1 MNQAGIFIFIFY
13 ILVNNTE
20 LYFLTWPEERAG
32 ERNFSR
38 LFPLLKRTLLKS
50 SSGHRFS
57 WLSSSSSLRTFSQLF
72 KSSTSAPL
80 ATVEVSTPAPLA
92 AEILVTSART
102 GGGRRAVLTRLML
115 MGLTPQSSLNS
126 AFRWRIFSA
135 NSCSSQYFEIKKI
148 SWCILYKTK
157 DQSTNIH

>member
-1 MNQAGIFIFIFY
+1 MNQAVIFLFIFWWI
-13 ILVNNTE
+13 NTE

-50 SSGHRFS
+50 SSGHTFS
-57 WLSSSSSLRTFSQLF
+57 WLLSSSCLSRFSQLF
-72 KSSTSAPL
+72 KSSTAAPL
-80 ATVEVSTPAPLA
+80 AAVELATPAPLA
-92 AEILVTSART
+92 VEVLVTSART

-126 AFRWRIFSA
+126 AFRCRIFSA
-135 NSCSSQYFEIKKI
+135 SSCSSQYIYI
-148 SWCILYKTK
+148 YKNK
-157 DQSTNIH
+157 LVHSL

>member
-1 MNQAGIFIFIFY
+1 MFIFN

-20 LYFLTWPEERAG
+20 YFLTWPEERAG

-50 SSGHRFS
+50 SSGHTFS
-57 WLSSSSSLRTFSQLF
+57 WLSSSSLLSFSQLF
-72 KSSTSAPL
+72 KSSILAPL
-80 ATVEVSTPAPLA
+80 AAVEVATPAPLA
-92 AEILVTSART
+92 AEVFVTSART
-102 GGGRRAVLTRLML
+102 GGGRRAVLILLML

-135 NSCSSQYFEIKKI
+135 SSCSNQYGTVLLYTKI
-148 SWCILYKTK
+148 SWCFLYKTK